1 MGTLDN
7 PQGSSVSRKIKFVDV
22 TAYTPA
28 QLETAY
34 NTNYGAKGWRII
46 QLVEVGNKRYIIA
59 EKEE

>member
-7 PQGSSVSRKIKFVDV
+7 PTGTTVVRKIKLID
-22 TAYTPA
+22 TTGYTPA

-34 NTNYGAKGWRII
+34 NTDYGAKGWRVI
-46 QLVEVGNKRYIIA
+46 QVVALGAKTYVLA